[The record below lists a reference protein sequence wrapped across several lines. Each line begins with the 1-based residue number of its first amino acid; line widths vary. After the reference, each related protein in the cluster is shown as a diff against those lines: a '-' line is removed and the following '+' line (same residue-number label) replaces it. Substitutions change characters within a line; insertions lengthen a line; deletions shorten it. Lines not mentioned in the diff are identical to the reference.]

1 MAGSPLSAV
10 EGRNKKLGLAIIAE
24 INKVIVKMVGII
36 DSRIVFSNP
45 VDTGRSRSNW
55 IITLNNPTS
64 ELITGEDQGE
74 SGSPI
79 GAELALSQGQNT
91 LKSRKPG
98 DTIYLQNNTSYIE
111 KLNNGSSAQAPAN
124 FVQKG
129 IIEGI
134 RSLQNTKV
142 VGPACRK
149 V

>member
-1 MAGSPLSAV
+1 MASSPLSAV
-10 EGRNKKLGLAIIAE
+10 AGRNKKLGLAIIAE
-24 INKVIVKMVGII
+24 INKAIVKMVGRI
-36 DSRIVFSNP
+36 DSGIVSANP

-64 ELITGEDQGE
+64 ALTIGEDQGD
-74 SGSPI
+74 SASPI
-79 GAELALSQGQNT
+79 GPELALSQGVNA

-124 FVQKG
+124 FVQKA
-129 IIEGI
+129 IMEGI
-134 RSLQNTKV
+134 RSLKNTKV